1 MKITDHSK
9 CHFSTGIDEQ
19 LTAGQGKLDFNGF
32 WEFPCPEC
40 EDRMNGLLCEPASSR
55 LPQQQHSR
63 G

>member
-1 MKITDHSK
+1 MSLDHSK
-9 CHFSTGIDEQ
+9 CHSSTGIDDQ

-40 EDRMNGLLCEPASSR
+40 EDRMNGLLCEPVSPADREGTSN
-55 LPQQQHSR
+55 